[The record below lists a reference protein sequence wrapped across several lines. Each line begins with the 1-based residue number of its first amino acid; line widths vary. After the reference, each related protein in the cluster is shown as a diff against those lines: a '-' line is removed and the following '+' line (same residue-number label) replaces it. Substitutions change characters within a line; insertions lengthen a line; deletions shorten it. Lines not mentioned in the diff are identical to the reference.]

1 MRLCSLF
8 FAFIVF
14 CSVLHAEQLTPEQFQ
29 VLQHNIQ
36 SKLAESKEQL
46 KVMEEQLKLLQQT
59 SAKEREAFQNRLK
72 TFQVTWSDTLV
83 ELNTCYKDM
92 ERYKNMLAQE
102 VTKNR
107 TLTRMLIVC
116 ILLLIIPIIVKIA
129 IRFLELK
136 GFAFPSILKF
146 WL

>member
-1 MRLCSLF
+1 MRLCCLF
-8 FAFIVF
+8 FAFIAF
-14 CSVLHAEQLTPEQFQ
+14 SSVLHAEQLTPEQFQ
-29 VLQHNIQ
+29 VLRHNIQ
-36 SKLAESKEQL
+36 SKLAESREQL

-92 ERYKNMLAQE
+92 ELYKNMLAQE

-116 ILLLIIPIIVKIA
+116 ILLLIIPIIIKIG

>member
-1 MRLCSLF
+1 MRLCCLF
-8 FAFIVF
+8 FAFIAF
-14 CSVLHAEQLTPEQFQ
+14 SSVLHAEQLTPEQFQ

-46 KVMEEQLKLLQQT
+46 KVMEEQLRLLQQT

-116 ILLLIIPIIVKIA
+116 ILLLIIPIIAKIA

>member
-1 MRLCSLF
+1 MRLCCLF
-8 FAFIVF
+8 FAFIAF
-14 CSVLHAEQLTPEQFQ
+14 SSVLHAEQLTPEQFQ

-36 SKLAESKEQL
+36 SKLAESREQL

-72 TFQVTWSDTLV
+72 TFQTTWSDTLV

-102 VTKNR
+102 VIKNR

-116 ILLLIIPIIVKIA
+116 ILLLIIPIIAKIA

>member
-1 MRLCSLF
+1 MRLCYLF

-14 CSVLHAEQLTPEQFQ
+14 SSVLHAEQLTPEQFQ

-36 SKLAESKEQL
+36 SKLAESREQL

-116 ILLLIIPIIVKIA
+116 ILLIIIPIIVKIA

>member
-1 MRLCSLF
+1 MRLCYLF
-8 FAFIVF
+8 FAFIAF
-14 CSVLHAEQLTPEQFQ
+14 SSVLHAEQLTPEQFQ

-72 TFQVTWSDTLV
+72 TFQITWSDTLV

>member
-1 MRLCSLF
+1 MRLRLLF
-8 FAFIVF
+8 FVFIVF
-14 CSVLHAEQLTPEQFQ
+14 CSACPAEQLTPNQFQ
-29 VLQHNIQ
+29 ALQHNIQ

-46 KVMEEQLKLLQQT
+46 KVMEAQLTLLQQT
-59 SAKEREAFQNRLK
+59 SAKEREAFQTRLMS
-72 TFQVTWSDTLV
+72 FQSTWNDTLV

-92 ERYKNMLAQE
+92 EHYKNMLAQE

-107 TLTRMLIVC
+107 TLTRILIVC
-116 ILLLIIPIIVKIA
+116 ILLIIIPIVLKIA

-136 GFAFPSILKF
+136 GFVFPTTLKF

>member
-1 MRLCSLF
+1 MRLCYLF
-8 FAFIVF
+8 FAFIAF
-14 CSVLHAEQLTPEQFQ
+14 SSVLHAEQLTPEQFQ

-116 ILLLIIPIIVKIA
+116 ILLLIIPIIIKIA

>member
-1 MRLCSLF
+1 MRLCCLF
-8 FAFIVF
+8 FAFIAF
-14 CSVLHAEQLTPEQFQ
+14 SSVLHAEQLTPEQFQ

-36 SKLAESKEQL
+36 SKLAESRGQL

-72 TFQVTWSDTLV
+72 TFQVTWSNTLV

-92 ERYKNMLAQE
+92 EHYKNMLAQE

-107 TLTRMLIVC
+107 TLTHMLIVC

>member
-1 MRLCSLF
+1 MRLCYLF

-14 CSVLHAEQLTPEQFQ
+14 SSVLHAEPLTPEQFQ

-46 KVMEEQLKLLQQT
+46 KVMEEQLRLLQQT

>member
-1 MRLCSLF
+1 MRLCYLF

-14 CSVLHAEQLTPEQFQ
+14 SSVLHAEQLTPEQFQ

-116 ILLLIIPIIVKIA
+116 ILLLIIPIIIKIA

>member
-1 MRLCSLF
+1 MRLCCLF

-14 CSVLHAEQLTPEQFQ
+14 SSVLHAEQLTPEQFQ

-102 VTKNR
+102 VTKNK

-116 ILLLIIPIIVKIA
+116 ILLLITPIIIKIA

>member
-1 MRLCSLF
+1 MHLCYLF
-8 FAFIVF
+8 FAFIAF
-14 CSVLHAEQLTPEQFQ
+14 SSVLHAEQLTPEQFQ

-36 SKLAESKEQL
+36 SKLAESREQL

>member
-1 MRLCSLF
+1 MRLRLLF
-8 FAFIVF
+8 FVFIVF
-14 CSVLHAEQLTPEQFQ
+14 YSACHAEQLTPNQFQ

-46 KVMEEQLKLLQQT
+46 KVMEAQLTLLQQT
-59 SAKEREAFQNRLK
+59 SAKEREVFQARLMS
-72 TFQVTWSDTLV
+72 FQSTWNDTLV

-92 ERYKNMLAQE
+92 EHYKNMLAQE

-107 TLTRMLIVC
+107 TLTRILIVC
-116 ILLLIIPIIVKIA
+116 ILLIIIPIVLKIA

-136 GFAFPSILKF
+136 GFIFPTTLKF

>member
-1 MRLCSLF
+1 MRLCCLF
-8 FAFIVF
+8 FAFIAF
-14 CSVLHAEQLTPEQFQ
+14 SSVLHAEQLTPEQFQ

-36 SKLAESKEQL
+36 SKLAESREQL

-72 TFQVTWSDTLV
+72 TFQTTWSDTLV

-102 VTKNR
+102 VTKNK

-116 ILLLIIPIIVKIA
+116 ILLLIIPIIAKIA

>member
-1 MRLCSLF
+1 MRLCCLF
-8 FAFIVF
+8 FAFIAF
-14 CSVLHAEQLTPEQFQ
+14 SSVLHAEQLTPEQFQ

-36 SKLAESKEQL
+36 SKLAESREQL
-46 KVMEEQLKLLQQT
+46 RVMEEQLKLLQQT

>member
-1 MRLCSLF
+1 MRVLFLF
-8 FAFIVF
+8 FVF
-14 CSVLHAEQLTPEQFQ
+14 TLLCLACPAEQLTPSQFQ

-36 SKLAESKEQL
+36 SKLAESREQL
-46 KVMEEQLKLLQQT
+46 KVMEAQLSLLQQT
-59 SAKEREAFQNRLK
+59 SAKEREAYQTRLK
-72 TFQVTWSDTLV
+72 SFQSTWNDTLV

-92 ERYKNMLAQE
+92 EHYKNMLAQE

-107 TLTRMLIVC
+107 TLTRILIVC
-116 ILLLIIPIIVKIA
+116 ILLLIIPIILKIA

-136 GFAFPSILKF
+136 GIYFPATLKF

>member
-1 MRLCSLF
+1 MRLCYLF
-8 FAFIVF
+8 FAFIAF
-14 CSVLHAEQLTPEQFQ
+14 SSVLHAEQLTPEQFQ

-116 ILLLIIPIIVKIA
+116 ILLLIIPIIAKIA

>member
-1 MRLCSLF
+1 MRLCCLF
-8 FAFIVF
+8 FAFIAF
-14 CSVLHAEQLTPEQFQ
+14 SSVLHAEQLTPEQFQ

-36 SKLAESKEQL
+36 SKLAESREQL

>member
-1 MRLCSLF
+1 MRLCCLF
-8 FAFIVF
+8 FAFIAF
-14 CSVLHAEQLTPEQFQ
+14 SSVLHAEQLTPEQFQ

-107 TLTRMLIVC
+107 TLTRMLIIC
-116 ILLLIIPIIVKIA
+116 ILLLIIPIIAKIA

>member
-1 MRLCSLF
+1 MRLCCLF
-8 FAFIVF
+8 FAFIAF
-14 CSVLHAEQLTPEQFQ
+14 SSVLHAEQLTPEQFQ

>member
-1 MRLCSLF
+1 MRLRSLF
-8 FAFIVF
+8 FVFIVF
-14 CSVLHAEQLTPEQFQ
+14 CSACHAEQLTPNQFQ

-46 KVMEEQLKLLQQT
+46 KVMEAQLTLLQQT
-59 SAKEREAFQNRLK
+59 SAKEREAFQARL
-72 TFQVTWSDTLV
+72 TSFQSTWNDTLV

-92 ERYKNMLAQE
+92 EHYKNMLAQE

-107 TLTRMLIVC
+107 TLTRILIAC
-116 ILLLIIPIIVKIA
+116 ILLIIIPIILKIA

-136 GFAFPSILKF
+136 GFMFPTTLKF